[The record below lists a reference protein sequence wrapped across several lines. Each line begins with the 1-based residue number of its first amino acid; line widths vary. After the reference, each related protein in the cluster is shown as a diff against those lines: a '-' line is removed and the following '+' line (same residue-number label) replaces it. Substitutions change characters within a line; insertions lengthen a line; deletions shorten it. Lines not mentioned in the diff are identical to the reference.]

1 MKKGGNHVKR
11 NSAIILLVLIAMFAA
26 TAVFA
31 AEAAPEAKATDPSH
45 LSFYAFVELG
55 CALGIGLAALGTGI
69 GMGHAVGGAVQGI
82 ARNPETMG
90 KIMTTMILG
99 LALIESLAIYA
110 LVIIFI
116 LLYTNPFKI
125 M

>member
-1 MKKGGNHVKR
+1 MKKI
-11 NSAIILLVLIAMFAA
+11 SAIILVAFILMFAA
-26 TAVFA
+26 SMAFAAVDA
-31 AEAAPEAKATDPSH
+31 AEAAKPTDASH
-45 LSFYAFVELG
+45 LSFFAMVELG

>member
-1 MKKGGNHVKR
+1 VRKT
-11 NSAIILLVLIAMFAA
+11 SAIILLVFILMFAA

-31 AEAAPEAKATDPSH
+31 AESTSEAAKPTDPAH
-45 LSFYAFVELG
+45 LSFFAYVELG

>member
-1 MKKGGNHVKR
+1 MKKI
-11 NSAIILLVLIAMFAA
+11 SAVIFLVFILMFAA
-26 TAVFA
+26 SAIFA
-31 AEAAPEAKATDPSH
+31 ATEAVPEAKPTDSSH
-45 LSFYAFVELG
+45 LSFFAYVELG
-55 CALGIGLAALGTGI
+55 CAVGIGLAALGTGI

>member
-1 MKKGGNHVKR
+1 MKKF
-11 NSAIILLVLIAMFAA
+11 SAIILLIFVLMFAA

-31 AEAAPEAKATDPSH
+31 ADEAAAKATDPAH
-45 LSFYAFVELG
+45 LSFFAYVELG

-82 ARNPETMG
+82 ARNPEVMG

>member
-1 MKKGGNHVKR
+1 MKKIP
-11 NSAIILLVLIAMFAA
+11 AIILLVFILMFATSMVYA
-26 TAVFA
+26 A
-31 AEAAPEAKATDPSH
+31 AEATPEMAKPTDPSH
-45 LSFYAFVELG
+45 LSFFAFVELG
-55 CALGIGLAALGTGI
+55 CAVGIGLAALGTGI

>member
-1 MKKGGNHVKR
+1 MRKV
-11 NSAIILLVLIAMFAA
+11 SAVILLVFIAMFAA

-31 AEAAPEAKATDPSH
+31 AEAAPEAAKPTDASH
-45 LSFYAFVELG
+45 LSFYAYVELG

>member
-1 MKKGGNHVKR
+1 M
-11 NSAIILLVLIAMFAA
+11 
-26 TAVFA
+26 
-31 AEAAPEAKATDPSH
+31 
-45 LSFYAFVELG
+45 SFFAFVELG
-55 CALGIGLAALGTGI
+55 CAVGIGLAALGTGI